1 MIENSIARRYARA
14 LIAVAKGKNAP
25 GSEHGERE
33 GEAQRAVPGEGATPA
48 PLIDDFAAQL
58 GALSAAFTVSP
69 QALEVLANAAF
80 DAKARERAAE
90 ALAAK
95 TRATKEVQNFF
106 KLLIRKGRMGL
117 FALIYDEYVALA
129 NQLQNRSI
137 MTVESAVE
145 LPATC
150 YHELTQSFA
159 RKTGKQII
167 LCKKITPEIL
177 GGVRVQ
183 IAGKIYDYTLQS
195 QLESLKQQMM
205 AG

>member
-1 MIENSIARRYARA
+1 MIENSIARRYARS

-25 GSEHGERE
+25 SSEHGERE

-58 GALSAAFTVSP
+58 GALSAAFAVSP

-80 DAKARERAAE
+80 DVQAREHAAE

-95 TRATKEVQNFF
+95 TGAAKEVQNFL

-117 FALIYDEYVALA
+117 FALIHDEYTALA
-129 NQLQNRSI
+129 NQLQNRSV

-145 LPATC
+145 LKATR
-150 YHELTQSFA
+150 YNELTQSFA

-177 GGVRVQ
+177 GGVRVR

-205 AG
+205 S